1 MQLKKVWL
9 SVRNSRKHPQLIY
22 QLTNGEKVAVTLS
35 SLHNA
40 NPRDVQT
47 AREICETKNR
57 QIALG
62 IIDAKTELQRAAVAM
77 PLFEFIRKFANHRA
91 QLATFNDISPV
102 TLREDEKAFNRLMAH
117 MPPDTP
123 LNQIDVGF
131 VQAFVNRL
139 RNTKT
144 ARGTYSNETINK
156 YLRTIAAAFNF
167 ALRQNWIAENA
178 FEQFGKLKT
187 PRPESYIRVL
197 TAGER
202 AAFEAYFT
210 DAPAARWRLQAFRF
224 ALATLCRASSIIRVK
239 YDDIFTDVVNG
250 ETLQFLRLTEKRGT
264 ARDVPLFPEALTAIN
279 AMRQLAAD
287 PESYFAQ
294 THKNKTIEDFYKRI
308 ADGYIFFPISRLDTV
323 SRMMTDASAALLR
336 SGSIRKKATFHDL
349 RDTGAT
355 LLLDAGVSIETVS
368 FMLGHSN
375 ITTTQ
380 KHYAKLTRQKAAI
393 ETRHLRTG

>member
-9 SVRNSRKHPQLIY
+9 SVRKSRKHPQLIY

-131 VQAFVNRL
+131 VQTFVNRL

-156 YLRTIAAAFNF
+156 YLRTIAAAFNY
-167 ALRQNWIAENA
+167 AIRQNWIAENA

-202 AAFEAYFT
+202 EAFEHVFAT
-210 DAPAARWRLQAFRF
+210 APAARWRLPAFRF

-239 YDDIFTDVVNG
+239 YSDIFTDTVKG
-250 ETLQFLRLTEKRGT
+250 ETLQFIRLTEKRGT
-264 ARDVPLFPEALTAIN
+264 ARDVPLFPDALQAIN
-279 AMRQLAAD
+279 EMRQLATD
-287 PESYFAQ
+287 PEKYFLQ
-294 THKNKTIEDFYKRI
+294 THKNKSLADFQRRI

-336 SGSIRKKATFHDL
+336 SGAIRKNATFHDL